1 VVCLG
6 TSVPLGT
13 GDARLE
19 PYAIFYK
26 LLPLPDTGTPLC
38 DFVACGIA
46 FVACCLLFVPVA
58 LVDLDLYIG
67 LPCGCPLLC
76 CSGSVL
82 GF

>member
-1 VVCLG
+1 M
-6 TSVPLGT
+6 
-13 GDARLE
+13 
-19 PYAIFYK
+19 
-26 LLPLPDTGTPLC
+26 PLPDTGTPLC

-46 FVACCLLFVPVA
+46 FVACCQLFVPVA

-82 GF
+82 GFWTVAIGLWLIGPKFNIKETELQ